1 MNRRWTAAAT
11 GSAIASASASASAWA
26 TALATVSAI
35 ALAVLLCGC
44 TRIEAPPR
52 ATWPKQAVGAAGPTA
67 NLDAACV
74 ADYRPGVDYFPH
86 KTTFSHAS
94 QLEVEYGPHYKRVR
108 FTPSVGTGERL
119 EYLLV
124 QCGTPVPPHRD
135 DVPVIMV
142 PIQRLVTG
150 NAAMLGALDEL
161 GLVDRLYGTENVRSV
176 TVPSVR
182 ARIEQGEVHDMWGYG
197 HASIEQAMSVQADV
211 YLSFYSAYPQGNM
224 HPRLWELGVR
234 AIAQADHHEPHPLGR
249 AEWLK
254 LLALLSNREQRANA
268 QFASI
273 EAAYRRLAAL
283 AARAPTRPAVMSGF
297 AAGRQSFET
306 FGADNQRARLIADA
320 GGRYVLDGGGTGSL
334 VYLPFE
340 RVYARGVDAP
350 AWLGTVGG
358 RADLEAWLAASP
370 LHGRFAAAAARNV
383 HAWDRGYT
391 GAWAYPYQD
400 QSMTRPH
407 IQLAEAIA
415 ALHPELAGEAAQ
427 IISAAQAAT
436 PTSDPTSR
444 FLRKLP

>member
-1 MNRRWTAAAT
+1 MGTA
-11 GSAIASASASASAWA
+11 SAIASA
-26 TALATVSAI
+26 TALAM
-35 ALAVLLCGC
+35 LLSSC

-74 ADYRPGVDYFPH
+74 ADYRAGVDYFPH
-86 KTTFSHAS
+86 KTTFLHAS
-94 QLEVEYGPHYKRVR
+94 QLEVQYGPHYKRVR

-124 QCGTPVPPHRD
+124 QCGTPVPPHRA

-182 ARIEQGEVHDMWGYG
+182 ARIERGQVHDMWGYG

-254 LLALLSNREQRANA
+254 LLALLSNREQRANDR
-268 QFASI
+268 FAAI

-283 AARAPTRPAVMSGF
+283 AARAPDRPAVMSGF
-297 AAGRQSFET
+297 AVGRQSFET

-334 VYLPFE
+334 VYLPIE

-358 RADLEAWLAASP
+358 RPDIEAWIAASP
-370 LHGRFAAAAARNV
+370 LHGHFAAAASRNV

-400 QSMTRPH
+400 QSMTQPH

-415 ALHPELAGEAAQ
+415 ALHPELASEAAE
-427 IISAAQAAT
+427 ILATAPVAAPA
-436 PTSDPTSR
+436 SGLTSR

>member
-1 MNRRWTAAAT
+1 MSRRSEVRAT
-11 GSAIASASASASAWA
+11 GA
-26 TALATVSAI
+26 AI
-35 ALAVLLCGC
+35 ALAMLLCGC

-52 ATWPKQAVGAAGPTA
+52 ATWPKQAVGAAGPAA

-135 DVPVIMV
+135 DVPVVMV

-150 NAAMLGALDEL
+150 NAAVLGALDEL

-182 ARIEQGEVHDMWGYG
+182 ARIEQGLVHDMWGYG

-234 AIAQADHHEPHPLGR
+234 AIPQADHHEPHPLGR

-254 LLALLSNREQRANA
+254 LLALLSNREQLANDR
-268 QFASI
+268 FASI
-273 EAAYRRLAAL
+273 EAAYHGLSAI
-283 AARAPTRPAVMSGF
+283 AARATSRPMVVSGF
-297 AAGRQSFET
+297 AAGRNRFET
-306 FGADNQRARLIADA
+306 FGEHNQRARLIADA

-340 RVYARGVDAP
+340 RVYATGASAP
-350 AWLGTVGG
+350 AWLGTMGG
-358 RADLEAWLAASP
+358 QASIEAWIAANP
-370 LHGRFAAAAARNV
+370 LHGRFAAASARNV

-407 IQLAEAIA
+407 TQLAEAIA

-427 IISAAQAAT
+427 IIADAQAAT
-436 PTSDPTSR
+436 PASGLTSQ